1 MKAKLKSSNLNFDYY
16 NVYSIKVD
24 KVNDVDVSVN
34 ANVYKIADNIS
45 CYNVEINDVEP
56 TFYVNGRKTL
66 FNGFKT
72 IYTNLYGASE
82 FDKHVKNLED
92 LASQSFISSIKDK
105 ELLVNLTPAVATKY
119 IKRLLK
125 DKIKYP
131 TLITLIKDEKI
142 SESYNT
148 KTYSSNWLIKELAH
162 KVDKSLVTKHDCQYT
177 NGTTCN
183 PHFITI
189 VDSFITYDKHN

>member
-16 NVYSIKVD
+16 NVYSIKVY
-24 KVNDVDVSVN
+24 KVNDVDVGVN

-72 IYTNLYGASE
+72 IYTNLYGAGE

-119 IKRLLK
+119 IKRLIK

-131 TLITLIKDEKI
+131 TLSTLIKNEEDLD
-142 SESYNT
+142 YT
-148 KTYSSNWLIKELAH
+148 RKTYSSHYLIRQLAE
-162 KVDKSLVTKHDCQYT
+162 KVDKNLVTKHDCQYT

-183 PHFITI
+183 PHIITL
-189 VDSFITYDKHN
+189 VDSFL

>member
-24 KVNDVDVSVN
+24 KVNDVDVGVN

-66 FNGFKT
+66 YNGFKT
-72 IYTNLYGASE
+72 IYTNLYGAVE

-131 TLITLIKDEKI
+131 TLTTLIKTGDNNLEF
-142 SESYNT
+142 YDT
-148 KTYSSNWLIKELAH
+148 KTYSSHWLIKQLAE

-183 PHFITI
+183 PHLITI
-189 VDSFITYDKHN
+189 VDSFI

>member
-24 KVNDVDVSVN
+24 KVNDVDVGVN

-66 FNGFKT
+66 YNGFKT
-72 IYTNLYGASE
+72 IYTNLYGAVE

-105 ELLVNLTPAVATKY
+105 ELLENLTPAVATKY

-125 DKIKYP
+125 DKIKYA
-131 TLITLIKDEKI
+131 TLSTLIKTEEDLD
-142 SESYNT
+142 YAT
-148 KTYSSNWLIKELAH
+148 KTYSSHWLIKQLAE

-189 VDSFITYDKHN
+189 VDSFI

>member
-24 KVNDVDVSVN
+24 KVNDVDVGVN

-66 FNGFKT
+66 YNGFKT
-72 IYTNLYGASE
+72 IYTNLYGAGE

-105 ELLVNLTPAVATKY
+105 ELLENLTPAVATKY

-125 DKIKYP
+125 DKIKYA
-131 TLITLIKDEKI
+131 TLSTLIKTEEDLD
-142 SESYNT
+142 YAT
-148 KTYSSNWLIKELAH
+148 KTYSSHWLIKQLAE

-189 VDSFITYDKHN
+189 VDSFI

>member
-24 KVNDVDVSVN
+24 KVNDVDVGVN

-66 FNGFKT
+66 YNGFKT
-72 IYTNLYGASE
+72 IYTNLYGAVE

-131 TLITLIKDEKI
+131 TLKTLIKTGDKVTLEF
-142 SESYNT
+142 YDT
-148 KTYSSNWLIKELAH
+148 KTYSSHWLIKQLAE
-162 KVDKSLVTKHDCQYT
+162 KVDKSLVAKHDCQYT

-189 VDSFITYDKHN
+189 VDSFI

>member
-1 MKAKLKSSNLNFDYY
+1 MKTKLKSSNLNFDYY

-24 KVNDVDVSVN
+24 KVNDVDVGVN

-66 FNGFKT
+66 YNGFKT

-105 ELLVNLTPAVATKY
+105 ELLENLTPAVATKY

-131 TLITLIKDEKI
+131 TLTTLIKTGDKNLEF
-142 SESYNT
+142 YDT
-148 KTYSSNWLIKELAH
+148 KTYSSHWLIKQLAE

-183 PHFITI
+183 PHLITI
-189 VDSFITYDKHN
+189 VDSFI

>member
-24 KVNDVDVSVN
+24 KVNDVDVGVN

-66 FNGFKT
+66 YNGFKT

-131 TLITLIKDEKI
+131 TLSTLIKNDEDLD
-142 SESYNT
+142 YAT
-148 KTYSSNWLIKELAH
+148 KTYSSHWLIKQLAE
-162 KVDKSLVTKHDCQYT
+162 KVDKSLVAKHDCQYT

-189 VDSFITYDKHN
+189 LDSFI

>member
-24 KVNDVDVSVN
+24 KVNDVDVGVN

-66 FNGFKT
+66 YNGFKT
-72 IYTNLYGASE
+72 IYTNLYGAVE

-105 ELLVNLTPAVATKY
+105 ELLENLTPAVATKY

-131 TLITLIKDEKI
+131 TLTTLIKTGDKNLEF
-142 SESYNT
+142 YDT
-148 KTYSSNWLIKELAH
+148 KTYSSHWLIKQLAE

-189 VDSFITYDKHN
+189 VDSFI

>member
-24 KVNDVDVSVN
+24 KVNDVDVGVN

-66 FNGFKT
+66 YNGFKT
-72 IYTNLYGASE
+72 IYTNLYGAIE

-131 TLITLIKDEKI
+131 TLTTLIKTGDNNLEF
-142 SESYNT
+142 YDT
-148 KTYSSNWLIKELAH
+148 KTYSSHWLIKQLAE

-183 PHFITI
+183 PHLITI
-189 VDSFITYDKHN
+189 VDSFI

>member
-24 KVNDVDVSVN
+24 KVNDVDVGVN

-66 FNGFKT
+66 YNGFKT
-72 IYTNLYGASE
+72 IYTNLYGAVE

-131 TLITLIKDEKI
+131 TLKTLIKTGDKVTLEF
-142 SESYNT
+142 YDT
-148 KTYSSNWLIKELAH
+148 KTYSSHWLIKQLAE

-183 PHFITI
+183 PHLITI
-189 VDSFITYDKHN
+189 VDSFI